1 MTPAVPVSKRS
12 NDHMHGG
19 RLVEPSTLRK
29 VINNVCLSYLLKH
42 EICVILLE
50 WFGANIADGNGCQQ
64 RHKQ

>member
-1 MTPAVPVSKRS
+1 
-12 NDHMHGG
+12 MHGGGSG
-19 RLVEPSTLRK
+19 RLVEPSTLRNE
-29 VINNVCLSYLLKH
+29 INNVCLSYLLKH